1 MLDPVHLKNFWP
13 INQTIMGVEVQWGH
27 QASTQSNTQLGDKM
41 TKLPL
46 SHKGVK
52 ASKNPRI
59 DVQDIEKAS

>member
-1 MLDPVHLKNFWP
+1 
-13 INQTIMGVEVQWGH
+13 MGVEVQWGH
-27 QASTQSNTQLGDKM
+27 QASTQSNTQLGDKT